1 MIYGSKRTCSWP
13 EAITPVSAS
22 PRRPTFDDGKLIEIL
37 FADFF
42 IDLDHENGP
51 ITIHSSLNNVVKY
64 VQAGIQKLRRN
75 VNM

>member
-1 MIYGSKRTCSWP
+1 MIYGSRQTCSLP
-13 EAITPVSAS
+13 EAIIPVSTGRN
-22 PRRPTFDDGKLIEIL
+22 PIRRKTNLSFVL
-37 FADFF
+37 DFF